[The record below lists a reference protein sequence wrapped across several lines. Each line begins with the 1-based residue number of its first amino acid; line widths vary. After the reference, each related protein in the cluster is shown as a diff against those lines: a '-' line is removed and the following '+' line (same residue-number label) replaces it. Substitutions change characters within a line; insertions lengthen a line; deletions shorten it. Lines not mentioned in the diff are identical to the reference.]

1 MAKKQRK
8 LATSREWIGLVVIAL
23 ACLLY
28 SMDLTVLNLAVPKI
42 TEDLQPSSAQ
52 LLWIV
57 DIYGFFV
64 AGSLITMGTLGDRIG
79 RRRLLMIGAA
89 AFGVTSVLAS
99 LAHTAPSLIAARAL
113 LGVAGATLAPS
124 TLSLIRN
131 MFHDEKQRNTAIGT
145 WGASFAAGGLIG
157 PVVGGLVLEHFTW
170 NSVFLV
176 SVPIMIL
183 LLVLGP
189 RLLPEYKDP
198 KPGKLDL
205 VSAAMSVVA
214 VLSVIYGLK
223 VIAQDGF
230 SAFPAASIVLG
241 LSIAALFVRRQLA
254 ARRDPFIDVNLF
266 KVPAFSV
273 SVATN
278 LLTISVMFG
287 SFLFLG
293 QFMQLVLGL
302 SPLTAGLY
310 LLPSGVA
317 AVAGS
322 LLTPVV
328 VNRVRPI
335 VAMLAGFFFMS
346 VGFLLLTQA
355 NAGSGLWLFIAA
367 TLMFPIGISPVAL
380 VVTGL
385 VMSIAPPHRAGA
397 AAAIS
402 ETGAELGGAL
412 GIAVLGSVATA
423 VYRTGM
429 AAIAL
434 PGVDAVAFAPA
445 RATLGGAVAL
455 AAQLS
460 GAQAD
465 QLLVGARTAFING
478 FHLVAW
484 ISLAIVLISA
494 ALAIYALRGAKM
506 ENAH

>member
-1 MAKKQRK
+1 
-8 LATSREWIGLVVIAL
+8 
-23 ACLLY
+23 
-28 SMDLTVLNLAVPKI
+28 
-42 TEDLQPSSAQ
+42 
-52 LLWIV
+52 
-57 DIYGFFV
+57 
-64 AGSLITMGTLGDRIG
+64 
-79 RRRLLMIGAA
+79 
-89 AFGVTSVLAS
+89 
-99 LAHTAPSLIAARAL
+99 
-113 LGVAGATLAPS
+113 
-124 TLSLIRN
+124 
-131 MFHDEKQRNTAIGT
+131 
-145 WGASFAAGGLIG
+145 
-157 PVVGGLVLEHFTW
+157 
-170 NSVFLV
+170 
-176 SVPIMIL
+176 
-183 LLVLGP
+183 LLV
-189 RLLPEYKDP
+189 
-198 KPGKLDL
+198 
-205 VSAAMSVVA
+205 
-214 VLSVIYGLK
+214 
-223 VIAQDGF
+223 
-230 SAFPAASIVLG
+230 
-241 LSIAALFVRRQLA
+241 AALFVRRQLA

-355 NAGSGLWLFIAA
+355 NVGSGLWLFIAA

-429 AAIAL
+429 AGIEL

-465 QLLVGARTAFING
+465 QLLAGARTAFIDG